1 MAKTRTKP
9 EADVLTIPVAYGDV
23 GVGDQI
29 ARLTVHIDRKRLTLA
44 QADKLCGK
52 RLVVRITC
60 TAGNDNPD
68 QPALPDAE
76 AETTMAGAC
85 DVKRFGFGP
94 KSISTSLSFSI
105 ASIDLPTLCGFA
117 KRAGS
122 VTVDAVT
129 EIPAGDADDE

>member
-1 MAKTRTKP
+1 MAKTKKAP
-9 EADVLTIPVAYGDV
+9 ETDVLTIPVAYGDV

-29 ARLTVHIDRKRLTLA
+29 ARLSVHIDRKRLTLA

-60 TAGNDNPD
+60 TAGNDNPEQD
-68 QPALPDAE
+68 PLPGVDAD
-76 AETTMAGAC
+76 TTMAGAC
-85 DVKRFGFGP
+85 DVKRFSFGP
-94 KSISTSLSFSI
+94 KSIATSLSFSI

-129 EIPAGDADDE
+129 EIPADETEDD

>member
-1 MAKTRTKP
+1 MAKKAQAQD
-9 EADVLTIPVAYGDV
+9 ADLLTVPCGFGDV

-29 ARLTVHIDRKRLTLA
+29 ARLTVHIDRKRLSLA
-44 QADKLCGK
+44 QADRLCGK

-68 QPALPDAE
+68 QEALPGAE
-76 AETTMAGAC
+76 ADTTMAGSC

-122 VTVDAVT
+122 ITVDAVSD
-129 EIPAGDADDE
+129 IPADEAGDE